1 MTSWPSERLDSQKV
15 TASRRATF
23 RRRAPLIDVDV
34 LPLDLTDTD
43 VIRRVR
49 AGETALFEILMR
61 RYNQRVYRIARAVVT
76 DEAEAEDVMQQAYVN
91 AYFHLDQFQERAQFS
106 TWLTR
111 IAIREALSRRRRAQP
126 TEPLVGEGDDV
137 STDGLTA
144 SGPDPEQQAYAGEL
158 RRLLE
163 ATIDALPETY
173 RLVFML
179 REIEGM
185 STTETA
191 EGLGLGEEA
200 VKTRLHRA
208 RVMVRR
214 SLFERVG
221 AEGMEA
227 FQFHLSRCDAVVNA
241 ALARISEPPSSD
253 SV

>member
-1 MTSWPSERLDSQKV
+1 M
-15 TASRRATF
+15 
-23 RRRAPLIDVDV
+23 DV

-144 SGPDPEQQAYAGEL
+144 SGPDPEQQA
-158 RRLLE
+158 
-163 ATIDALPETY
+163 
-173 RLVFML
+173 
-179 REIEGM
+179 
-185 STTETA
+185 
-191 EGLGLGEEA
+191 
-200 VKTRLHRA
+200 
-208 RVMVRR
+208 
-214 SLFERVG
+214 
-221 AEGMEA
+221 
-227 FQFHLSRCDAVVNA
+227 
-241 ALARISEPPSSD
+241 
-253 SV
+253 